1 MDNTQLSF
9 LLSVSAL
16 LALLALLAVAADRL
30 LARRRSLGIQAQLDA
45 VLASDEPTAE
55 ATSGHLMEQ
64 GTSQAKR
71 LVDTV
76 ASFGEKMSTS
86 RFGQMSLEDED
97 VRLLALCN
105 LRDLRSRYLFLASRV
120 VLPTV
125 LVLAVVLLY
134 TGAGT
139 KLWLVLFAAVSVGF
153 LLPKWVL
160 QAIAKR
166 RKNRTEVELPWLL
179 ELLQLMMGVGMSVDQ
194 SLQMVITDF
203 RSTAPVLASELDIA
217 NQQFAV
223 GRSREQSLQRL
234 VKLFENED
242 LKTFVDLLLQV
253 DRFGGAVQE
262 PMKRFGDRLLEQRR
276 NRVREKIGKL
286 TVKMSAV
293 MILFLLPALL
303 IVAGGPG
310 FLGVLRALGNH

>member
-1 MDNTQLSF
+1 MSSSPLSF
-9 LLSVSAL
+9 LLMVSVVLVL
-16 LALLALLAVAADRL
+16 LALLVLATDRL
-30 LARRRSLGIQAQLDA
+30 LARRRSMNVQVQLDA
-45 VLASDEPTAE
+45 VMAAGTPLADATAGH
-55 ATSGHLMEQ
+55 SGR
-64 GTSQAKR
+64 GASQARR

-76 ASFGEKMSTS
+76 ANLGEKVSAS

-120 VLPTV
+120 VLPIV
-125 LVLAVVLLY
+125 LMLAVVVFY
-134 TGAGT
+134 TGSGT
-139 KLWLVLFAAVSVGF
+139 RLWLSLFAALSVGF

-160 QAIAKR
+160 QSIAR
-166 RKNRTEVELPWLL
+166 YRKNRIEVELPWLL

-203 RSTAPVLASELDIA
+203 RSTAPVLAAELDIA

>member
-1 MDNTQLSF
+1 MANAQLSF
-9 LLSVSAL
+9 LLMVSAGL
-16 LALLALLAVAADRL
+16 VLLAVLALAADRL
-30 LARRRSLGIQAQLDA
+30 LARRRSLNVQVQLDA
-45 VLASDEPTAE
+45 VLSAGVPKTGTA
-55 ATSGHLMEQ
+55 ANRSHADRVRQ
-64 GTSQAKR
+64 
-71 LVDTV
+71 LVDSV
-76 ASFGEKMSTS
+76 ANLGEKVSAS

-120 VLPTV
+120 VTPIVLMLAV
-125 LVLAVVLLY
+125 LVFYA
-134 TGAGT
+134 GAGA
-139 KLWLVLFAAVSVGF
+139 KLWLALFAALSIGF

-160 QAIAKR
+160 QSVAR
-166 RKNRTEVELPWLL
+166 RRQSRIDVELPWLL

-194 SLQMVITDF
+194 SLQMVINDF
-203 RSTAPVLASELDIA
+203 RSTAPVLAAELEIA
-217 NQQFAV
+217 NQQFSV

-234 VKLFENED
+234 VKLFDNED

-262 PMKRFGDRLLEQRR
+262 PLKRFGDRLLEQRR

-293 MILFLLPALL
+293 MILFLMPALM

-310 FLGVLRALGNH
+310 FLGVIRALGNMNGG

>member
-1 MDNTQLSF
+1 MENTQLSF
-9 LLSVSAL
+9 LLMVSAGL
-16 LALLALLAVAADRL
+16 VLLAVLALTADRL
-30 LARRRSLGIQAQLDA
+30 LARRRSLNVQEQLDA
-45 VLASDEPTAE
+45 VLNADVPT
-55 ATSGHLMEQ
+55 T
-64 GTSQAKR
+64 GTDAKR
-71 LVDTV
+71 SHADRVRQLVDSV
-76 ASFGEKMSTS
+76 ANLGEKVSAS

-105 LRDLRSRYLFLASRV
+105 LRDLRSRYVFLASRV
-120 VLPTV
+120 VIPIV
-125 LVLAVVLLY
+125 LMLAVVIFY
-134 TGAGT
+134 AGSGF
-139 KLWLVLFAAVSVGF
+139 KLGLALFAALSVGF

-160 QAIAKR
+160 QSVAR
-166 RKNRTEVELPWLL
+166 RRQSRIDVELPWLL

-194 SLQMVITDF
+194 SLQMVINDF
-203 RSTAPVLASELDIA
+203 RSTAPVLASELEIA
-217 NQQFAV
+217 NQQFSV

-234 VKLFENED
+234 VKLFDNED

-262 PMKRFGDRLLEQRR
+262 PLKRFGDRLLEQRR

-293 MILFLLPALL
+293 MILFLMPALM

-310 FLGVLRALGNH
+310 FLGVIRALGNMNGG

>member
-1 MDNTQLSF
+1 MANTQLSF
-9 LLSVSAL
+9 LLMVSAGL
-16 LALLALLAVAADRL
+16 VLLAVLALAADRL
-30 LARRRSLGIQAQLDA
+30 LARRRSLNVQEQLDA
-45 VLASDEPTAE
+45 VLSAGVPETGAANRSHADRVR
-55 ATSGHLMEQ
+55 Q
-64 GTSQAKR
+64 
-71 LVDTV
+71 LVDSV
-76 ASFGEKMSTS
+76 ANLGEKVSAS

-105 LRDLRSRYLFLASRV
+105 LRDLRSRYVFLASRV
-120 VLPTV
+120 VMPIV
-125 LVLAVVLLY
+125 LMLAVLIFY
-134 TGAGT
+134 AGAGV
-139 KLWLVLFAAVSVGF
+139 KLWLALFAASSIGF

-160 QAIAKR
+160 QSVAR
-166 RKNRTEVELPWLL
+166 RRQSRIDVELPWLL

-194 SLQMVITDF
+194 SLQMVIKDF
-203 RSTAPVLASELDIA
+203 RGTAPVLASELEIS
-217 NQQFAV
+217 NQQFSV

-234 VKLFENED
+234 VKLFDNED

-262 PMKRFGDRLLEQRR
+262 PLKRFGDRLLEQRR

-293 MILFLLPALL
+293 MILFLMPALM

-310 FLGVLRALGNH
+310 FLGVMRALGNVNGG

>member
-1 MDNTQLSF
+1 MSSSPLFF
-9 LLSVSAL
+9 LLMVSVVLVL
-16 LALLALLAVAADRL
+16 LALLVLATDRL
-30 LARRRSLGIQAQLDA
+30 LARRRSMNVQVQLDA
-45 VLASDEPTAE
+45 VMAAGTPLADATADR
-55 ATSGHLMEQ
+55 SGR
-64 GTSQAKR
+64 GASQARR

-76 ASFGEKMSTS
+76 ANLGEKVSAS

-120 VLPTV
+120 VLPIV
-125 LVLAVVLLY
+125 LMLAVVVFY
-134 TGAGT
+134 TGAGAR
-139 KLWLVLFAAVSVGF
+139 LWLALFAALSVGF
-153 LLPKWVL
+153 LLPKWAL
-160 QAIAKR
+160 QSIAR
-166 RKNRTEVELPWLL
+166 YRKNRIEVELPWLL

-203 RSTAPVLASELDIA
+203 RSTAPVLAAELDIA

>member
-1 MDNTQLSF
+1 MGNTQQSF
-9 LLSVSAL
+9 LFMVSVGMV
-16 LALLALLAVAADRL
+16 LLAVLALAADRL
-30 LARRRSLGIQAQLDA
+30 LARRRNLNMQQQLDA
-45 VLASDEPTAE
+45 VLSAGVATADK
-55 ATSGHLMEQ
+55 
-64 GTSQAKR
+64 GTDALPKGVARARQ
-71 LVDTV
+71 LVDSV
-76 ASFGEKMSTS
+76 ANLGEKVSAS

-105 LRDLRSRYLFLASRV
+105 LRDLRSRYVFLASRV
-120 VLPTV
+120 VLPLVLMLAV
-125 LVLAVVLLY
+125 LVFY
-134 TGAGT
+134 SGAGT
-139 KLWLVLFAAVSVGF
+139 KLWLGLFAALSVGF

-160 QAIAKR
+160 KSVAR
-166 RKNRTEVELPWLL
+166 RRQSRIEVELPWLL

-194 SLQMVITDF
+194 SLQMVINDF
-203 RSTAPVLASELDIA
+203 RSTAPVLASELEIA
-217 NQQFAV
+217 NQQFSV

-234 VKLFENED
+234 VKLFDNED

-262 PMKRFGDRLLEQRR
+262 PLKRFGDRLLEQRR

-293 MILFLLPALL
+293 MILFLMPALM

-310 FLGVLRALGNH
+310 FLGVIRAFSNH

>member
-1 MDNTQLSF
+1 MTATPYS
-9 LLSVSAL
+9 LLLTVAAL
-16 LALLALLAVAADRL
+16 LALLALLVLAVDRL
-30 LARRRSLGIQAQLDA
+30 LARRRNLAVHMQLDA
-45 VLASDEPTAE
+45 VVATGTPMADNVASSP
-55 ATSGHLMEQ
+55 ATGR
-64 GTSQAKR
+64 SQARR
-71 LVDTV
+71 LVDSV
-76 ASFGEKMSTS
+76 AHLGEKVSAS

-105 LRDLRSRYLFLASRV
+105 LRDLRSRYVFLASRV
-120 VLPTV
+120 VLPVV
-125 LVLAVVLLY
+125 LMLAVALFY
-134 TGAGT
+134 TGSGA
-139 KLWLVLFAAVSVGF
+139 KLWLALFAGLSVGF

-160 QAIAKR
+160 QSIAR
-166 RKNRTEVELPWLL
+166 HRKSRIEVELPWLL

-203 RSTAPVLASELDIA
+203 RSTAPVLAAELDIA

>member
-1 MDNTQLSF
+1 VANTQLSF
-9 LLSVSAL
+9 LLMVATGL
-16 LALLALLAVAADRL
+16 VLLAVLALAADRL
-30 LARRRSLGIQAQLDA
+30 FARRRSATVQEQLDA
-45 VLASDEPTAE
+45 VLNAGGPRTEAAASRSHADRVR
-55 ATSGHLMEQ
+55 Q
-64 GTSQAKR
+64 

-76 ASFGEKMSTS
+76 ANLGERVSAS

-105 LRDLRSRYLFLASRV
+105 LRDLRSRYVFLASRV
-120 VLPTV
+120 VLPIV
-125 LVLAVVLLY
+125 LMLAVLIFY
-134 TGAGT
+134 SGAGA
-139 KLWLVLFAAVSVGF
+139 KLWIGLFAALSVGF
-153 LLPKWVL
+153 LSPKWVL
-160 QAIAKR
+160 QSVARR
-166 RKNRTEVELPWLL
+166 RKARIDVELPWLL

-194 SLQMVITDF
+194 SLQMVINDF
-203 RSTAPVLASELDIA
+203 RSTAPVLASELEIA

-234 VKLFENED
+234 VKLFDNED

-262 PMKRFGDRLLEQRR
+262 PLKRFGDRLLEQRR

-293 MILFLLPALL
+293 MILFLMPALM

-310 FLGVLRALGNH
+310 FLGVIRAFSNH